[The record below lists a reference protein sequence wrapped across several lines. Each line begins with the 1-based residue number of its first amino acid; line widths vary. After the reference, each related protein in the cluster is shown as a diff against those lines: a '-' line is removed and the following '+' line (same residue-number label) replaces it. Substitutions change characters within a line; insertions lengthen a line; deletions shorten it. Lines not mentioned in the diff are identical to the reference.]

1 MVKNTAAIEIA
12 ELRDALAYAE
22 YLLTKNMQEKEEL
35 LKTNTAHAFEM
46 SKVEDQL
53 KNTADGKRKAEGVI
67 NQMNQKFKVAEEQQ
81 KTMQGQVKDRLTLLQ
96 REISFRENEIGKMK
110 NEISDKEGT
119 ISKVSVSDQLN
130 QEGKRNL

>member
-67 NQMNQKFKVAEEQQ
+67 TQMNQKFKVAEEQQ
-81 KTMQGQVKDRLTLLQ
+81 KT
-96 REISFRENEIGKMK
+96 
-110 NEISDKEGT
+110 
-119 ISKVSVSDQLN
+119 VSSSIIF
-130 QEGKRNL
+130 

>member
-1 MVKNTAAIEIA
+1 
-12 ELRDALAYAE
+12 
-22 YLLTKNMQEKEEL
+22 
-35 LKTNTAHAFEM
+35 
-46 SKVEDQL
+46 
-53 KNTADGKRKAEGVI
+53 
-67 NQMNQKFKVAEEQQ
+67 
-81 KTMQGQVKDRLTLLQ
+81 MQGQVKDRLTLLQ